1 MLDATVIAIQ
11 LGEGAWICDRG
22 SSFGPALSTCQR
34 SPIAPRVETDPLG
47 TFGGQR
53 AELPREPL
61 PEVVLRARRQQL
73 LQVLRGPLVVRPIMS
88 LVAHEARSAFRAP
101 HQIAAS
107 PVVPADSGR
116 RERRASRPRDVPLL
130 VGQVSR
136 YFVHTSA
143 P

>member
-1 MLDATVIAIQ
+1 MRAV
-11 LGEGAWICDRG
+11 
-22 SSFGPALSTCQR
+22 SSCYRYLAALWWF
-34 SPIAPRVETDPLG
+34 V
-47 TFGGQR
+47 
-53 AELPREPL
+53 
-61 PEVVLRARRQQL
+61 
-73 LQVLRGPLVVRPIMS
+73 PIMS